1 MRKVLIYQGFFLF
14 FLRGFGLH
22 LFYIWLKNTSYSCKE
37 DSWFLVFA
45 FNSNYLGD
53 RWRLETVQSKYSR

>member
-14 FLRGFGLH
+14 LERIWSTFVLH
-22 LFYIWLKNTSYSCKE
+22 LVKKINSYPCKE
-37 DSWFLVFA
+37 ASWFLVFA
-45 FNSNYLGD
+45 FSSNYLGD

>member
-1 MRKVLIYQGFFLF
+1 MRKVLIYQGFFSF
-14 FLRGFGLH
+14 HSEFGLL
-22 LFYIWLKNTSYSCKE
+22 LFYIWLKNTSYPCKE

-45 FNSNYLGD
+45 FSSNYLGD